1 MVKKERNPMF
11 GKRTQSSATQRSAE
25 TAFVLTA
32 QRSDAAYHLSHTL
45 VHPVRHMVTK
55 LNRTQKMPANLTVV
69 SALRQEGVSFVAQA
83 LAAVMAHDL
92 TRRTCLVDL
101 NWWWPSDPMRELA
114 QHYPGLLALLHGEV
128 SWDLAVAPT
137 NHPQLSIL
145 PAGQL
150 PAEQRPI
157 LARSTALQA
166 VIAELGKHF
175 DHLIF
180 DVPALLTTS
189 DAIPLA
195 SLGNACCVVVHQGI
209 STRATV
215 KRATAEIDHLPLL
228 GVVMNHVQVATPAW
242 LLKWIPQD

>member
-1 MVKKERNPMF
+1 MF
-11 GKRTQSSATQRSAE
+11 GKRPQSFARQRQAKPAPPAE
-25 TAFVLTA
+25 GAFVLTA
-32 QRSDAAYHLSHTL
+32 QRSEAAYHVSDGLI
-45 VHPVRHMVTK
+45 HPIRHMVTK
-55 LNRTQKMPANLTVV
+55 LNRTQKMPTNLAVV

-83 LAAVMAHDL
+83 LAAVVAHDL

-101 NWWWPSDPMRELA
+101 NWWWPSDAMRELA

-128 SWDLAVAPT
+128 SWELAVAPT

-145 PAGQL
+145 PAGQF
-150 PAEQRPI
+150 PISQRPV
-157 LARSTALQA
+157 LARSAALQA
-166 VIAELGKHF
+166 VITELGKHF
-175 DHLIF
+175 DHLIL

-195 SLGNACCVVVHQGI
+195 SLGNACCVVVHQGV

-215 KRATAEIDHLPLL
+215 KHATAEIDHLPLL

-242 LLKWIPQD
+242 LLKWIPQE